1 MSTEDYNRGVED
13 ALALPLDFVGSYTSS
28 FLNQKIEEQRK
39 KLLTKKVTKWTG
51 VIYTQQPT
59 MLDIYDSEDD
69 IKHYYTISPALC
81 PPIKLELELPL

>member
-1 MSTEDYNRGVED
+1 MNNERKIMPTEDYKRGVED
-13 ALALPLDFVGSYTSS
+13 TLSILDEANVAKAYV
-28 FLNQKIEEQRK
+28 RK
-39 KLLTKKVTKWTG
+39 KLLAKKVTKWTG

>member
-1 MSTEDYNRGVED
+1 MPTEDYKRGVED
-13 ALALPLDFVGSYTSS
+13 TLSILDEANVAKAYV
-28 FLNQKIEEQRK
+28 RK
-39 KLLTKKVTKWTG
+39 KLLAKKVTKWTG

-69 IKHYYTISPALC
+69 IKYYYTISPALC

>member
-1 MSTEDYNRGVED
+1 MPTEDYKRGVED
-13 ALALPLDFVGSYTSS
+13 TLSILDEANVAKAYVRKRLLA
-28 FLNQKIEEQRK
+28 
-39 KLLTKKVTKWTG
+39 KKVTKWTG

>member
-1 MSTEDYNRGVED
+1 MPTEDYKRGVED
-13 ALALPLDFVGSYTSS
+13 TLSILDEANVAKAYV
-28 FLNQKIEEQRK
+28 RK
-39 KLLTKKVTKWTG
+39 KLLAKKVTKWTG